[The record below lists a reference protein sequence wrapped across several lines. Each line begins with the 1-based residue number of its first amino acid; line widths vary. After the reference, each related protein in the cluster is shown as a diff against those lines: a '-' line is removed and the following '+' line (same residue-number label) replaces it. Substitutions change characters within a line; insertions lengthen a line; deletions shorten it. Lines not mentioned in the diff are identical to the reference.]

1 MAEELWP
8 IPKFH
13 FKVEMGDTEIGFQEV
28 TGLEME
34 IEFIEY
40 RTGDDPTYLKQKIPG
55 LKKHGNITLKK
66 GVYAGDDSFWSWFKE
81 VQTNAERREE
91 VIIQLLDEEEAP
103 VVTWTITNA
112 FPVKVSGPD
121 LKSDANEIAIESIEL
136 AHEGFEVV
144 YE

>member
-13 FKVEMGDTEIGFQEV
+13 FRVDMGDTDIGFQEV

-34 IEFIEY
+34 TEFIEY
-40 RTGDDPTYLKQKIPG
+40 RAGDDPTFIKQKIPG

-66 GVYAGDDSFWSWFKE
+66 GVYAGDSSFWEWFKD
-81 VQTNAERREE
+81 VQTNPERREE
-91 VIIQLLDEEEAP
+91 VVIQLLDEEENP
-103 VVTWTITNA
+103 VVTWTVNNA

>member
-13 FKVEMGDTEIGFQEV
+13 FKVNMGDTDIGFQEV

-34 IEFIEY
+34 TEFIEY
-40 RTGDDPTYLKQKIPG
+40 RPGDDNTYVMQKIPG
-55 LKKHGNITLKK
+55 LKKHGTITLKK
-66 GVYAGDDSFWSWFKE
+66 GVYAGDLSFWDWFKD
-81 VQTNAERREE
+81 VQTNPERREE
-91 VIIQLLDEEEAP
+91 VQIQLLDEEDSP
-103 VVTWTITNA
+103 VVVWTINNA

-136 AHEGFEVV
+136 AHEGFEV
-144 YE
+144 EEG

>member
-40 RTGDDPTYLKQKIPG
+40 RTGDDPTFLKQKIPG

-66 GVYAGDDSFWSWFKE
+66 GVYAGDDSFWEWFKD
-81 VQTNAERREE
+81 VQTNPERREE

-103 VVTWTITNA
+103 VVTWTVTNA

>member
-66 GVYAGDDSFWSWFKE
+66 GVYAGDDSFWEWFKE
-81 VQTNAERREE
+81 VQTNPERREE
-91 VIIQLLDEEEAP
+91 VVIQLLDEEESP
-103 VVTWTITNA
+103 VVTWTVTNA